1 MSGKM
6 AEAAGRLLLFDRLA
20 RGGSRL
26 LAGIDEAGRGPL
38 AGPLVASAVV
48 LPPDAGAG
56 REGGPLAG
64 VDDSKRLSDSARRR
78 LLPAIMQAAAA
89 VGVGWVG
96 NAEIDRLGM
105 AAACRLAF
113 LRAHARLGVA
123 VDLALVDG
131 LPVSDLPF
139 RCRFVVRGD
148 SSSLSIACAS
158 VVAKVTRDDY
168 MVRMDG
174 VFPGYGFAS
183 HKGYGTAGH
192 MEALRRLGPTPIHRR
207 SFAPLRDRQLE
218 LEL

>member
-1 MSGKM
+1 LSGKM
-6 AEAAGRLLLFDRLA
+6 AETAGRLLRFDRRA

-48 LPPDAGAG
+48 LPADAAVAG
-56 REGGPLAG
+56 LAG
-64 VDDSKRLSDSARRR
+64 VDDSKRLSDSSRRR

-96 NAEIDRLGM
+96 NAEIDGLGM

-113 LRAHARLGVA
+113 LRAHARLEIA

-131 LPVSDLPF
+131 LPVPGLPF

-218 LEL
+218 LGL

>member
-1 MSGKM
+1 VSGEK
-6 AEAAGRLLLFDRLA
+6 ASAAGRLLRFDSLA

-48 LPPDAGAG
+48 LPPDAG
-56 REGGPLAG
+56 RSPHGGPLAG
-64 VDDSKRLSDSARRR
+64 VDDSKKLSDSSRRR

-113 LRAHARLGVA
+113 LRAYARLDMD

-131 LPVSDLPF
+131 LPVPNLPF
-139 RCRFVVRGD
+139 PCRFVVRGD
-148 SSSLSIACAS
+148 SSSLSIASAS

-174 VFPGYGFAS
+174 LFPGYGFAS
-183 HKGYGTAGH
+183 HKGYGTSGH

-207 SFAPLRDRQLE
+207 SFAPLRHRQLE